1 MKKSYIGLTK
11 IKYEKFANTGLVKHS
26 QKFMSPVNIDK
37 DDKNTVVVDR
47 MTQYRLIKAFI

>member
-26 QKFMSPVNIDK
+26 QKFISPVNIDK

-47 MTQYRLIKAFI
+47 MTQYRLLKAFI